1 VKTKPVLL
9 TRPLKEIPRR
19 IIYKTSNKYPIYAS
33 VNGPKVYAHVYNMVD
48 LETRE
53 FVATMK
59 AGAVTYNKRKPKIY
73 PIKTPYKSY
82 YVAYLESAE
91 SGLGYGTEM
100 INLAKLESKKQGCE
114 GRVHL
119 TASRVY
125 TPRRPPHLFYR
136 KLGFESVCSYINE
149 IMDFC
154 LSIGRQ
160 LPVEYADNIEMYL
173 PVTIKHTV
181 KSKSKLKSF
190 LNFFKEKFTKN

>member
-1 VKTKPVLL
+1 MKIQSILQTKPLQKMPSRL
-9 TRPLKEIPRR
+9 
-19 IIYKTSNKYPIYAS
+19 IYKTPDVYPVYAS
-33 VNGPKVYAHVYNMVD
+33 VNGAKTYAHVYNMVN

-53 FVATMK
+53 LVAIMK
-59 AGAVTYNKRKPKIY
+59 AGAVTYSKKKPKIY
-73 PIKTPYKSY
+73 PMKTPYKSY
-82 YVAYLESAE
+82 YVAYLESVD

-100 INLAKLESKKQGCE
+100 INLAKIESRKQGCE

-125 TPRRPPHLFYR
+125 TPQRPPHLFYR
-136 KLGFESVCSYINE
+136 KQGFVAVCPYINE

-173 PVTIKHTV
+173 PVAIKNT
-181 KSKSKLKSF
+181 KSKSKLKLF
-190 LNFFKEKFTKN
+190 LNFLKEKFTKN

>member
-1 VKTKPVLL
+1 MKTKPILL

-19 IIYKTSNKYPIYAS
+19 IIYKSPDVYPVYAS
-33 VNGPKVYAHVYNMVD
+33 VNGAETYAHVYNMVN

-59 AGAVTYNKRKPKIY
+59 AGAVTYKKKKPTIY
-73 PIKTPYKSY
+73 PIKTPYKSF
-82 YVAYLESAE
+82 YVSYLESVD

-100 INLAKLESKKQGCE
+100 INLAKIESKKLGCE

-125 TPRRPPHLFYR
+125 SPQRPPHLFYR
-136 KLGFESVCSYINE
+136 KQGFQSVSSYIND

-154 LSIGRQ
+154 ISVGKQ

-173 PVTIKHTV
+173 PVAIKTT

-190 LNFFKEKFTKN
+190 LNFLKEKFTKN